1 MSSFDEPTHVNQIP
15 SAIVGN
21 PPLGKYYVP
30 DAQLTPLQRNQRGID
45 RVIRDLDTNMETLR
59 ALLYERRMLEEQPM
73 TYGET
78 GNPHDAC
85 RERIGELEQELA
97 RVTAAYQ
104 QYVDGV
110 ETAEG
115 RRIAE
120 LEREVERLRDLVRQC
135 RRNMRELDVGGHS
148 AQSWPDYCRD
158 TEKMLQCKAAEAEKE
173 EG

>member
-1 MSSFDEPTHVNQIP
+1 
-15 SAIVGN
+15 
-21 PPLGKYYVP
+21 
-30 DAQLTPLQRNQRGID
+30 
-45 RVIRDLDTNMETLR
+45 
-59 ALLYERRMLEEQPM
+59 M
-73 TYGET
+73 TYGEV

-120 LEREVERLRDLVRQC
+120 LEREVERLREELKEATKKLV
-135 RRNMRELDVGGHS
+135 G
-148 AQSWPDYCRD
+148 WPDTMMRMIDDFYRD
-158 TEKMLQCKAAEAEKE
+158 DEQAAAAAKE
-173 EG
+173 QG